1 MSARS
6 PVKPE
11 DPAERR
17 DLARGAAALGV
28 PLDATALDRMQT
40 YLGELRRWNR
50 SYNLVAPGELQRLIP
65 RHVLDALAI
74 HADSGQGP
82 LLDVGAGA
90 GFPGLPLAIVDP
102 SRPVVLIDGAGKK
115 VRFLRHVV
123 RTLGLGAVEAVH
135 GRVESFSPGRDF
147 STITARALGSLADFA
162 ALVRH
167 LATPATRLLAMKGK
181 FPDEELAALPPW
193 VRAESVRALDIPGA
207 DGERHLV
214 TLRLAPDSTQ

>member
-1 MSARS
+1 MS
-6 PVKPE
+6 PP

-17 DLARGAAALGV
+17 DLERGAEALGV
-28 PLDATALDRMQT
+28 PLDAAALDRMAT

-50 SYNLVAPGELQRLIP
+50 TYNLVAPGELRRLVP

-74 HADSGQGP
+74 HGDSGRGP
-82 LLDVGAGA
+82 LLDVGSGA
-90 GFPGLPLAIVDP
+90 GFPGLPLAILDP
-102 SRPVVLIDGAGKK
+102 ERPVVLIDSAGKK
-115 VRFLRHVV
+115 VRFLRHVI
-123 RTLGLGAVEAVH
+123 RALGLEAAEAVH
-135 GRVESFSPGRDF
+135 GRVESFSPDRDF

-193 VRAESVRALDIPGA
+193 VRAESVRALDVPGV

-214 TLRLAPDSTQ
+214 TLRIVPESTR